1 MPDTLSIAV
10 RPLVEYAFLS
20 GSLDDRFRT
29 ATALTEG
36 TKAHQR
42 VQARYGEQDRK
53 EVYLRTEIPYGDL
66 LFAVDGRCDGLLV
79 EDGRTVV
86 EEIKSTRG
94 DLTAIGEDTYP
105 VHWAQAYCYAY
116 MYAKDHDL
124 AQMRV
129 RLTYVQVETEEERR
143 FEREVPRETLAR
155 VILDAVEAYA
165 PYALMLHAHRQAR
178 DASIASLA
186 FPFERYR
193 SGQRKLAAAVFRSIE
208 AGHNLFARA
217 PTGIGKTMSTL
228 YPAVKAIGQGTLQHL
243 FYLTARTTTRA
254 AAEEAM
260 ARMRAGGLRMHA
272 VTITAKEKICFQD
285 EVACRPESCPY
296 ADGYYDR
303 INGAVL
309 DMLTEETTMSREVV
323 ERYARKHRVCP
334 FEFSLDAAYAS
345 DAVICDYNYVFDPRI
360 SLKRYAG
367 ERKGDTALLVDEAHN
382 LVDRAREMYSA
393 VLEKRG
399 FLELQRAYK
408 GVDAAVH
415 QAAKGVNAAFIVLR
429 KSIGEEGRL
438 VLDGQPEALEAAVE
452 AFVSAA
458 EKVLSAGAV
467 RAETPQLLD
476 AYFAAYDWLRIGKL
490 YDERYV
496 TYVETVRGSDV
507 RIRQFCLD
515 PSHLL
520 RQMRK
525 GYRSQIC
532 FSATLSPL
540 NFYMDMI
547 GADAEDYTISVPSP
561 FDREQWDVLILPV
574 STRFRDRE
582 RSREKIVRQLA
593 DLLERRPGNY
603 LIFFP
608 SYAYMN
614 EVYEAFAAERPDVA
628 TLLQTPDMPEE
639 ERERFLAAFDAAR
652 RETLAGFAV
661 MGGVFSEGVDLVGDR
676 LQGVVVVGV
685 GMPQLGLERNLI
697 KAYFDARGMNGFDY
711 AYVYPGMNKVLQAGG
726 RLIRSEQDRG
736 VLLLVDDRYLQQP
749 YRSLLPEEW
758 RQDGGAGEA

>member
-1 MPDTLSIAV
+1 MPDTVSIAV

-29 ATALTEG
+29 ATSLTEG

-42 VQARYGEQDRK
+42 VQSQYGELDQK
-53 EVYLRTEIPYGDL
+53 EVYMRAEIPCGNL
-66 LFAVDGRCDGLLV
+66 LFAVDGRCDGLLFAD
-79 EDGRTVV
+79 EGYII

-94 DLTAIGEDTYP
+94 DLAAIAEETYP

-116 MYAKDHDL
+116 MYAKANGL
-124 AQMRV
+124 ERMRV
-129 RLTYVQVETEEERR
+129 RLTYVQVETGEDRRYERAVP
-143 FEREVPRETLAR
+143 FAELERLLAD
-155 VILDAVEAYA
+155 VVEKYA
-165 PYALMLHAHRQAR
+165 PYARMLHAHRRAR
-178 DASIASLA
+178 DESIAELA

-193 SGQRKLAAAVFRSIE
+193 AGQRRLAGAVFRSIE
-208 AGHNLFARA
+208 AGHSLFARA

-243 FYLTARTTTRA
+243 FYLTARTTTRT
-254 AAEEAM
+254 AAEEAI
-260 ARMRAGGLRMHA
+260 ARMRDRGLRMHA

-285 EVACRPESCPY
+285 EVACSPDRCPF

-303 INGAVL
+303 VNGAVL
-309 DMLTEETTMSREVV
+309 NMLTEETTMSREVI

-334 FEFSLDAAYAS
+334 FEFSLDAAYAA
-345 DAVICDYNYVFDPRI
+345 DAIICDYNYVFDPRI
-360 SLKRYAG
+360 SLKRLAG
-367 ERKGDTALLVDEAHN
+367 ERKADTALLVDEAHN

-393 VLEKRG
+393 VLKKRG
-399 FLELQRAYK
+399 FLEVQRAYK
-408 GVDAAVH
+408 GVNASVH
-415 QAAKGVNAAFIVLR
+415 QAAKAVNAAFISLR
-429 KSIGEEGRL
+429 KSIGDAGTL
-438 VLDGQPEALEAAVE
+438 LLDGEPEALAAAVE
-452 AFVSAA
+452 AFIAAA
-458 EKVLSAGAV
+458 ERELAGGGA
-467 RAETPQLLD
+467 RAETPLLLD
-476 AYFAAYDWLRIGKL
+476 AFFAAANWVRIGKL

-496 TYVETVRGSDV
+496 TYAEIGRGGDV
-507 RIRQFCLD
+507 RIKLFCLD

-525 GYRSQIC
+525 GYRSQVC

-540 NFYMDMI
+540 NFYMDML
-547 GADAEDYTISVPSP
+547 GAEEEDYTISIPSP
-561 FDREQWDVLILPV
+561 FDRAQWEVAILPV

-582 RSREKIVRQLA
+582 RSIAPIVRRLA
-593 DLLERRPGNY
+593 ELIGRRPGNY
-603 LIFFP
+603 LFFFP

-614 EVYEAFAAERPDVA
+614 EVYGAFTAEAPDVR
-628 TLLQTPDMPEE
+628 TLLQTAEMPEA
-639 ERERFLAAFDAAR
+639 ERDRFLAAFDAEN

-697 KAYFDARGMNGFDY
+697 KAHFDARGMNGFDY

-736 VLLLVDDRYLQQP
+736 VLVLVDDRYLQQP

-758 RQDGGAGEA
+758 RREEHE